1 MLVKQNIQR
10 EIENE
15 CKNYNTLFLI
25 IKLLFNLSVDR
36 SEDVIAIKNCADTLQ
51 RVFDWKRVKKRKIF
65 DVVICG
71 YYMLLAWR

>member
-15 CKNYNTLFLI
+15 CKNYNTLFHI
-25 IKLLFNLSVDR
+25 IKLLFNLPVDR

-51 RVFDWKRVKKRKIF
+51 RVFGWKRV
-65 DVVICG
+65 
-71 YYMLLAWR
+71 